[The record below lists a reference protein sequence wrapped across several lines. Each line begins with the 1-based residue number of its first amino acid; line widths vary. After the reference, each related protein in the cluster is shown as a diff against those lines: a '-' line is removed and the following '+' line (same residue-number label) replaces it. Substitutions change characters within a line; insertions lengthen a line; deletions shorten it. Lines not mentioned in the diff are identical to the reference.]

1 MVGLYRQIYFSKLLM
16 VLNWSEYDLQNL
28 FLPGRKHIA
37 IPLQN
42 QVFVL
47 ISESQKYV
55 TYVVSGICEI

>member
-16 VLNWSEYDLQNL
+16 VLNWSEYDLENL